1 MTQSQQIKKVFKLVT
16 VWLIMKRGQYKI
28 YLFRHGQTTYNR
40 DGRFTGQ
47 SEAKL
52 TAMGRKHANT
62 IAKELKNKEFQV
74 AIHTHLSRSKNTLKP
89 VLKFHPECKL
99 ILQDDRMIE
108 RSYGELEGTT
118 HEQFIDRIGE
128 QSYDLRIQGDAIE
141 NLKPKLR
148 DKVEEFLGEKEY
160 KAIHRGYKVA
170 APGGE
175 SFKDVE
181 KRVKSFI
188 KDLKKFVRKNKVNV
202 AISAHGNSIR
212 LFRKIMERAPKKSVV
227 KWFIP
232 YDKVFE
238 YNI

>member
-1 MTQSQQIKKVFKLVT
+1 
-16 VWLIMKRGQYKI
+16 MKRGHKI
-28 YLFRHGQTTYNR
+28 FLFRHGKTTYNR

-52 TAMGRKHANT
+52 TAEGRNHAQI
-62 IAKELKNKEFQV
+62 IAKKLKNEKFQV
-74 AIHTHLSRSKNTLKP
+74 AIHTRLSRSKDTLRP
-89 VLKFHPECKL
+89 VLEFHPECKI
-99 ILQDDRMIE
+99 ILEDDRVIE

-128 QSYDLRIQGDAIE
+128 QSYDLRVHGDAIE
-141 NLKPKLR
+141 NLEPKLR
-148 DKVEEFLGEKEY
+148 EKVEDFLGKEEY

-188 KDLKKFVRKNKVNV
+188 KDLKKFMRKNKVNV

-227 KWFIP
+227 SWFIP

-238 YNI
+238 YTI